1 MTKMEGWEDMPE
13 ETRAEAALSYTLGM
27 KLTRSLMKAPN
38 IEVAYNAALNAL
50 VNIIINY
57 PEPNKVAEF
66 TASNLVKIVAVNHAK
81 TIDAGTEH

>member
-13 ETRAEAALSYTLGM
+13 EVRAEAAASYALGM
-27 KLTRSLMKAPN
+27 KLIHSLMKAPN

-50 VNIIINY
+50 VSIIINY

-66 TASNLVKIVAVNHAK
+66 TASNLVKIVAVDHAK
-81 TIDAGTEH
+81 KIDAATEH

>member
-1 MTKMEGWEDMPE
+1 MTKMEDWEDMPE
-13 ETRAEAALSYTLGM
+13 ETRAEAVASYELGT
-27 KLTRSLMKAPN
+27 KLIRSLLEAPN
-38 IEVAYNAALNAL
+38 IEVAYNAVLNAL
-50 VNIIINY
+50 VHIIINY